1 MLYALLTYLDRL
13 YDLPGFQVF
22 QYLTFRAVLA
32 TVFSLGLSLIVGR
45 RIILYLKSR
54 LVGERIRELGPP
66 THKAKAGTPTMGGL
80 IILTAAVLPTLLWAN
95 LTNMYVLL
103 ALTGLVWMGL
113 IGFLDDYIKVFRK
126 NKSGLHGRFKVVGQ
140 VGLGLLIGLVMVNHP
155 QFKGDKKHTNTAG
168 IVRPNELLRAT
179 GFVKGD
185 RIVSADGRRLSEILD
200 DDQATPYATYTVE
213 GTDKRIRLLPVA
225 TTDQKAVSEALF
237 GRKTQGFETST
248 HVPFLKNYVLNYQD
262 LAFWAPAEDTFWGK
276 LIYILVCIFIVT
288 AVSNGVNITDGLDG
302 LAAGTTAI
310 VLTVLGAFA
319 YISGNAIM
327 ANYLNISFIPYSGE
341 LVIFSAALLG
351 ACIGFLWYNAY
362 PAQVFMGDTGSLAL
376 GGAVGVLALM
386 VKKELLLP
394 LICAVFFVE
403 SLSVIIQ
410 VSYFK
415 YTKRKTGTGVRIF
428 KMAPLHHHYELSGW
442 HESKIVTRFWILT
455 ILLELLAFATLKLR

>member
-1 MLYALLTYLDRL
+1 
-13 YDLPGFQVF
+13 
-22 QYLTFRAVLA
+22 
-32 TVFSLGLSLIVGR
+32 
-45 RIILYLKSR
+45 
-54 LVGERIRELGPP
+54 
-66 THKAKAGTPTMGGL
+66 
-80 IILTAAVLPTLLWAN
+80 
-95 LTNMYVLL
+95 
-103 ALTGLVWMGL
+103 
-113 IGFLDDYIKVFRK
+113 
-126 NKSGLHGRFKVVGQ
+126 
-140 VGLGLLIGLVMVNHP
+140 MVSHP
-155 QFKGDKKHTNTAG
+155 QFKGDKRHTNTAG
-168 IVRPNELLRAT
+168 IVLPNELLRAA

-185 RIVSADGRRLSEILD
+185 RIISADGRRLSEILD
-200 DDQATPYATYTVE
+200 EDEATPYATYTVY
-213 GTDKRIRLLPVA
+213 GTDNRTRLLPVA

-237 GRKTQGFETST
+237 GRKTRGFETST

-341 LVIFSAALLG
+341 LIIFSAALLG

-428 KMAPLHHHYELSGW
+428 RMAPLHHHYELSGW
-442 HESKIVTRFWILT
+442 HESKIVTRFWIIT
-455 ILLELLAFATLKLR
+455 ILLELLSFATLKLR